1 MSTEET
7 PYQIAPQIEALKQ
20 ERANCVAYGNDQRV
34 EAIDR
39 QLAAYG
45 VKQEAAEKRSAAA
58 EGDKGAKTEAP
69 KDRRSK
75 ESTQAQAGV
84 AEGSGEA

>member
-1 MSTEET
+1 MSNET
-7 PYQIAPQIEALKQ
+7 PYQIGPQVEALQ
-20 ERANCVAYGNDQRV
+20 AERANCVAYGNDKRV

-39 QLAAYG
+39 QLAEYG

-58 EGDKGAKTEAP
+58 EKSEPPKG
-69 KDRRSK
+69 RRAK
-75 ESTQAQAGV
+75 ESTQVQAGV